1 MSDKK
6 INPMLDLFFMEAK
19 GQLSV
24 LKESLAAL
32 KNDLN
37 NKNEIDSI
45 LRASSSIKAASK
57 LASIE
62 PIFSFAQTQENF
74 LISVTQEKSSITSEF
89 ISIANST
96 ITLLLQLID
105 KGSDNTDAWLDKNQD
120 ELKKYKQDI
129 LNLASNKE
137 TVKPHNKTKKK
148 IKKKAKKK
156 TKNETKTKTKT
167 KIKNRPDTSSLSD
180 LSMLE
185 LFRME
190 AETQTKSLNNSL
202 LELENSPSNTDISE
216 RLMRAAHSMKGAA
229 RMVGLDSAVNV
240 AHIMEDIFVASQNSK
255 LDITHEGMDI
265 LLTSTDMLA
274 IMAKATSQDYSAW
287 ITENTSKLD
296 ELLNALKSILKND
309 THTPLSFN
317 FKDKKQTND
326 SDSDLNTISEDST
339 TTISN
344 SNTTKD
350 TSDDIVRVSTKS
362 LNRLQALSG
371 EALVETRW
379 LSPFT
384 DSLLQVKKRQ
394 TELVSILDRLREK
407 LFDIDTD
414 EYISELMQGAH
425 LKANHC
431 RDLLS
436 QRLTEVDAY
445 DRRSNSLSQRLN
457 REVLQARMRPFSD
470 GIQGLQR
477 LVRDVSR
484 SLNKKIK
491 LDIRGLATQVD
502 RDILEQLQAPLNHMI
517 RNAMDHGIELPAERK
532 KTGKDETGTI
542 RLEAM
547 HTAGMLSIIIQDDGR
562 GINLEMLRNKI
573 IDKGMATADMANN
586 LTESELLDFMFLPN
600 FSTRDTV
607 TEISGRGVGLDV
619 VHSVMQ
625 KLRGQIRASTDL
637 GKGLKFQLQLP
648 LTLSV
653 IRALMVEI
661 GGEPYAFP
669 LARIDQTLKIN
680 KNHVETMEG
689 RQYFTLGNRHIGL
702 VTSHQILELKDTP
715 DFDDEISIVI
725 LGDLINS
732 YGIVVDKFLGERN
745 LVVHALDPLLGKI
758 QDISA
763 ASITEDGIPLLIFD
777 VDDLFRSI
785 DIILSGS
792 RLNTIE
798 NSSQAIKNIQNKRIL
813 IVDDSITVREVERNL
828 LENKGYLVEVAV
840 DGMDGWNAVRT
851 NEYDLIVSDI
861 DMPRMNGFELVR
873 MIKNDERCKKTPVI
887 IVSYKDREEDKQRGL
902 EVGADYYLTK
912 GSFHDDSLVDAV
924 IELIGEPL

>member
-1 MSDKK
+1 MSNKK

-24 LKESLAAL
+24 LKESLVAL
-32 KNDLN
+32 ENDLN

-62 PIFSFAQTQENF
+62 PIFSFAQAQENF
-74 LISVTQEKSSITSEF
+74 LISVTQEKSSITPEF
-89 ISIANST
+89 ISIVNST
-96 ITLLLQLID
+96 VTLLLQFLD
-105 KGSDNTDAWLDKNQD
+105 TGSDNTDEWLDKNQD
-120 ELKKYKQDI
+120 GLEKYKQDI
-129 LNLASNKE
+129 QNLTSNKD
-137 TVKPHNKTKKK
+137 TVKSHNKTKKK

-156 TKNETKTKTKT
+156 TKIETKTKAKTKT
-167 KIKNRPDTSSLSD
+167 TTKTDTTSLAD

-202 LELENSPSNTDISE
+202 LELENSPNNMDIIE
-216 RLMRAAHSMKGAA
+216 CLMRAAHSMKGAA

-255 LDITHEGMDI
+255 LDLTPEGMDI
-265 LLTSTDMLA
+265 LLTSTDMLS

-287 ITENTSKLD
+287 ITEHTSKIE
-296 ELLNALKSILKND
+296 ELSNALKSILNND
-309 THTPLSFN
+309 SHIPLSFN

-326 SDSDLNTISEDST
+326 SDSELNTISEDS

-517 RNAMDHGIELPAERK
+517 RNAMDHGIELPADRNNS
-532 KTGKDETGTI
+532 GKDETGTI

-547 HTAGMLSIIIQDDGR
+547 HTSGMLSIIIQDDGR
-562 GINLEMLRNKI
+562 GIDLEMLRNKI
-573 IDKGMATADMANN
+573 VDKGMATADMANN

-625 KLRGQIRASTDL
+625 KLRGQIRASTEL

-669 LARIDQTLKIN
+669 LARIDQTLKVN
-680 KNHVETMEG
+680 KQHVETMEG
-689 RQYFTLGNRHIGL
+689 RQYFTLGNQHIGL
-702 VTSHQILELKDTP
+702 VTSHQILELQTKP

-725 LGDLINS
+725 LGDLMNS

-798 NSSQAIKNIQNKRIL
+798 NSSQPIKNIQNKRIL

-861 DMPRMNGFELVR
+861 DMPRMNGFEFVS